1 MQKDLVHIKDLDAD
15 VAMRLLENFDKI
27 RHLVNDIKSVSE
39 ARYVSSNAEI
49 FSRYADMD
57 AVRNDTLEKDQE

>member
-49 FSRYADMD
+49 FHGMRIW
-57 AVRNDTLEKDQE
+57 TLLEMTH